1 MNKASRAFLYSSFII
16 LTASFALFSVGCSNG
31 YEQEAR
37 ADDPKSNAT
46 RLRIE
51 EAKGIMHVYE
61 IRLHNVKVNA
71 AQEDVTWANVRET
84 FEKKNKSFVDGA
96 ISEKE
101 LRDAKEDYDKWQVKD
116 QIKDIEEAQAL
127 LDIAKIRVQMVEA
140 GMEVYRGNLP

>member
-1 MNKASRAFLYSSFII
+1 MNKQKTRFLYASFII
-16 LTASFALFSVGCSNG
+16 LTSSFALSSPGCSSG
-31 YEQEAR
+31 YDDRVR
-37 ADDPKSNAT
+37 ADDSKTSAT

-51 EAKGIMHVYE
+51 EAKAIMHVYE

-71 AQEDVTWANVRET
+71 EQEDVTWANVRET

-140 GMEVYRGNLP
+140 GMEVYRGNMP

>member
-84 FEKKNKSFVDGA
+84 FEKKYKSFVDGA

-101 LRDAKEDYDKWQVKD
+101 LRDA
-116 QIKDIEEAQAL
+116 
-127 LDIAKIRVQMVEA
+127 
-140 GMEVYRGNLP
+140 